1 MSIFRLQIRMAIFL
15 AAFLLV
21 PLLTHA
27 DTCVN
32 GQLIDNVGN
41 VTGTCTSPDSD
52 SQTADQAAQAT
63 YSARYQ
69 FQNEGIFG
77 CNQIA
82 GVNMSV
88 GTMAAIG
95 GIYVPVNDA
104 AVTVNTGTLVYLE
117 CILRPLVDRLRESAT
132 SATLK
137 KMTSG
142 ILTQRNGGP
151 QYSVN
156 RAQEDTSV
164 AAQEAYRVLTDGTLN
179 AVSPAYFTKVRTALA
194 RNIQMQMQ
202 KPESALTCPIA
213 QRNLTAMT
221 AGPAGG
227 PFSMSD
233 FENLGNPVCNAFG
246 VYNEIQQDVL
256 NPRLSEAV
264 AYNQEQRITGRGFYD
279 VTENADNPLQQKT
292 LTPASVVQE
301 SFQQILGSPV
311 RQLESA
317 NNIGQMIGAL
327 FAGITT
333 QITTDNRGLAG
344 IMRSVAGQPSY
355 LDQVAK
361 ESSQGVLGAAT
372 NVALSVLNGVRQAE
386 ISYLASMN
394 SIAATLTSTIAQLRA
409 TEAKCWDLII
419 PKAQDYA
426 AQNGFTLDQN
436 KIKTATSSMAFSQQI
451 IDSQITPLATQT
463 VANVKASQQALTI
476 IDRLISGVTNTA
488 SLDAQRISLQQLD
501 TLVAQKALHT
511 QYDATAAAQRQKDT
525 QQAMSG
531 LVTDTA
537 QAWGDSPDPNIG
549 WCNINNA
556 AIVQQWAERWKK

>member
-1 MSIFRLQIRMAIFL
+1 MGSRRPSTIWPSTRTRRSPPPHCCKHTPTLKATSWHPSARSRRTRSQNNHHEYFRLQIRMAIFL

-117 CILRPLVDRLRESAT
+117 CILRPLVDRLRESET

-142 ILTQRNGGP
+142 IPTQRNGGP

-202 KPESALTCPIA
+202 KPESALT
-213 QRNLTAMT
+213 R
-221 AGPAGG
+221 
-227 PFSMSD
+227 
-233 FENLGNPVCNAFG
+233 
-246 VYNEIQQDVL
+246 
-256 NPRLSEAV
+256 SE
-264 AYNQEQRITGRGFYD
+264 
-279 VTENADNPLQQKT
+279 
-292 LTPASVVQE
+292 
-301 SFQQILGSPV
+301 
-311 RQLESA
+311 
-317 NNIGQMIGAL
+317 
-327 FAGITT
+327 
-333 QITTDNRGLAG
+333 
-344 IMRSVAGQPSY
+344 
-355 LDQVAK
+355 
-361 ESSQGVLGAAT
+361 
-372 NVALSVLNGVRQAE
+372 
-386 ISYLASMN
+386 
-394 SIAATLTSTIAQLRA
+394 
-409 TEAKCWDLII
+409 
-419 PKAQDYA
+419 
-426 AQNGFTLDQN
+426 
-436 KIKTATSSMAFSQQI
+436 
-451 IDSQITPLATQT
+451 
-463 VANVKASQQALTI
+463 
-476 IDRLISGVTNTA
+476 
-488 SLDAQRISLQQLD
+488 
-501 TLVAQKALHT
+501 
-511 QYDATAAAQRQKDT
+511 
-525 QQAMSG
+525 
-531 LVTDTA
+531 
-537 QAWGDSPDPNIG
+537 
-549 WCNINNA
+549 
-556 AIVQQWAERWKK
+556 